1 MLCRRFRYFCGRGAV
16 ADESFFIV
24 IEGMDGAGKSSV
36 SRLLHAALAQTQPNG
51 VARTYQP
58 HDASAAGAY
67 IRDVL
72 AKRAKAS
79 PLVLAYAFALNRLD
93 HLDRVVNPFL
103 SAAGKRVVICD
114 RYVLSSLVYQSAE
127 GQSMAEVYEL
137 NRCAR
142 PPDLT
147 LYLNVSPHNCYARMR
162 NRPND
167 RELFERNLTER
178 AEKYEAGIALLRDA
192 GERIIAVDANPTLPQ
207 VFDAALAALKKHGP
221 AWLRFQPPLLLDWI
235 EEDSES

>member
-1 MLCRRFRYFCGRGAV
+1 MTRAV
-16 ADESFFIV
+16 CYMAADSFFLV

-36 SRLLHAALAQTQPNG
+36 ARLLHASLAQTQPNG
-51 VARTYQP
+51 VTRTYQP

-93 HLDRVVNPFL
+93 HLDRVINPYL
-103 SAAGKRVVICD
+103 ADANKRVVICD

-137 NRCAR
+137 NRRAR

-147 LYLNVSPHNCYARMR
+147 LYLKVSAFNCYARMR

-167 RELFERNLTER
+167 RELFERNLVER
-178 AEKYEAGIALLRDA
+178 AAKYEAGISLLRAA
-192 GERIIAVDANPTLPQ
+192 GEKIIAVDANPPLPQ
-207 VFDAALAALKKHGP
+207 VFDTVLAALKNNGP
-221 AWLRFQPPLLLDWI
+221 AWLRIQPPLLLDWR
-235 EEDSES
+235 ESESAK